1 MKLAKIL
8 AASVAMSA
16 LTAVVVTPTVAV
28 AQQVTSSVRGT
39 VVDGSGAPVGGATV
53 TITDSR
59 TGTSRTVRT
68 SANGQ
73 FQIANLE
80 VGGPYEVR
88 VGASGYQSTSVENVV
103 VDLGNRTTLRIAL
116 TSGVSDEVVV
126 VASRSVQS
134 DLAIGP
140 NNVFGLDKLT
150 ELPSI
155 GRDFRDIIR
164 IDPRV
169 RIDATNQQAVSCLG
183 TNNRFNTFT
192 IDGVR
197 NGDALGLNASG
208 FQNRRGIPI
217 PFDGIRETSVEFA
230 PFDVQYGQFTGCALN
245 VVTKSG
251 SNEFSGSAFAVFNNQ
266 TLTGSTLEGRNVNTT
281 PFRDYNWGA
290 TLGGPIIKDKLFFFA
305 AYEETIENESQDF
318 GPNGGG
324 FANEASFASVAQVE
338 AIAAALEARGI
349 PTGGIAN
356 IRPRDSRRILAR
368 GDWNITDNHRLAFT
382 YQRLFEQ
389 STIADD
395 QSINNRQLILGNTFY
410 TSGTRSQT
418 YSARLFSQW
427 TDNLSTEIR
436 ASRANINDLQDPVG
450 GGEAQS
456 GNPIPRVFVGV
467 GTGAVIAGPGFSRQA
482 NAGEFQ
488 IDQIRAKADYT
499 AGEHTFTF
507 GYDFDSQDTFNLFA
521 QNATGTLV
529 FKSLTDL
536 QNGILSDGA
545 NLNFNGTNIQTAG
558 LGGPVGASFQN
569 SFTGDI
575 NDAAANFTRTIHS
588 LFVQDS
594 WQVTDALTALIGLR
608 YDFYKS
614 GDAPRFNNRFFQRY
628 GFANDQGFDGLHA
641 WLPRFGLTYEA
652 GETFAGST
660 TFRLGA
666 GVFSGGDPTVWY
678 SNAFSNSGNLLS
690 GNTGIRTTLG
700 FTGTCTAADL
710 NLGPVGDLA
719 IPTCLQT
726 AAQNFALA
734 ADGRADAIDPNLKL
748 PTVIR
753 SNFGFTHNTDFGGA
767 LGGFFD
773 DWTAQID
780 VIYTRGRNNY
790 DVVDLSLTQ
799 VATGIDGRP
808 IYRHVDPLNAGCTAT
823 FLGIRQGFSGVT
835 APCFTAGNPP
845 GGRDTILLTNAL
857 QGDKSFSV
865 SGVFSKDFEFA
876 SPFNPRTSEIDV
888 QVGYAYNDAKDSF
901 PGTSS
906 VSLSNFRNLAA
917 ADIGAFPLATSN
929 YEIAHNATF
938 NLTWREEFLPDMISS
953 FGFFFSARSGQPYSL
968 TFRNG
973 AFFESGGTQRALLY
987 IPTGPTDPNVTF
999 GGGFDQAAFFSF
1011 LEAIGADKYAGQIAP
1026 RNAFKSDW
1034 VLDLDFRYSQQL
1046 PLIANKVRPTFF
1058 IDIENLANFFTDEAN
1073 ILRQVGFPYAA
1084 NIVGVSS
1091 PTIGSPGATYT
1102 YTSFVPAGAVQQI
1115 NTDASIWRAQVGL
1128 RFEF

>member
-39 VVDGSGAPVGGATV
+39 VVDGAGAPVGGATV
-53 TITDSR
+53 TIIDSR

-140 NNVFGLDKLT
+140 NNVFGIDKLT

-251 SNEFSGSAFAVFNNQ
+251 GNEFSGSAFAVFNNQ
-266 TLTGSTLEGRNVNTT
+266 TLTGSTLEGRDVNTV

-290 TLGGPIIKDKLFFFA
+290 TLGGPIVKDKLFFFV

-324 FANEASFASVAQVE
+324 FANEASFASVAEVE

-349 PTGGIAN
+349 PTGGISE

-436 ASRANINDLQDPVG
+436 ASRANINDLQDPIG

-488 IDQIRAKADYT
+488 IDQIRAKADYA
-499 AGEHTFTF
+499 AGDHTFTF

-545 NLNFNGTNIQTAG
+545 NLNFNGTETVRRLYIDGLPTAIG
-558 LGGPVGASFQN
+558 LWGGPLSSGSQF
-569 SFTGDI
+569 SSSHISGTGLLYV
-575 NDAAANFTRTIHS
+575 TEGT
-588 LFVQDS
+588 VTYQS
-594 WQVTDALTALIGLR
+594 WAVSEGLTAP
-608 YDFYKS
+608 
-614 GDAPRFNNRFFQRY
+614 DADIDDDP
-628 GFANDQGFDGLHA
+628 DLDGLDN
-641 WLPRFGLTYEA
+641 GLE
-652 GETFAGST
+652 FV
-660 TFRLGA
+660 L
-666 GVFSGGDPTVWY
+666 GGDPLLNDGAALAPAVSQDGTYLTLTFQRTDDSELSMEVRVDFGDDPGAWEANVIVGPNSTTTDEGIVTVEE
-678 SNAFSNSGNLLS
+678 N
-690 GNTGIRTTLG
+690 
-700 FTGTCTAADL
+700 GTDPDAITVQI
-710 NLGPVGDLA
+710 PVGTRARL
-719 IPTCLQT
+719 
-726 AAQNFALA
+726 FA
-734 ADGRADAIDPNLKL
+734 RVR
-748 PTVIR
+748 TE
-753 SNFGFTHNTDFGGA
+753 
-767 LGGFFD
+767 D
-773 DWTAQID
+773 D
-780 VIYTRGRNNY
+780 
-790 DVVDLSLTQ
+790 
-799 VATGIDGRP
+799 
-808 IYRHVDPLNAGCTAT
+808 
-823 FLGIRQGFSGVT
+823 
-835 APCFTAGNPP
+835 
-845 GGRDTILLTNAL
+845 
-857 QGDKSFSV
+857 
-865 SGVFSKDFEFA
+865 
-876 SPFNPRTSEIDV
+876 
-888 QVGYAYNDAKDSF
+888 
-901 PGTSS
+901 
-906 VSLSNFRNLAA
+906 
-917 ADIGAFPLATSN
+917 
-929 YEIAHNATF
+929 
-938 NLTWREEFLPDMISS
+938 
-953 FGFFFSARSGQPYSL
+953 
-968 TFRNG
+968 
-973 AFFESGGTQRALLY
+973 
-987 IPTGPTDPNVTF
+987 
-999 GGGFDQAAFFSF
+999 
-1011 LEAIGADKYAGQIAP
+1011 
-1026 RNAFKSDW
+1026 
-1034 VLDLDFRYSQQL
+1034 
-1046 PLIANKVRPTFF
+1046 
-1058 IDIENLANFFTDEAN
+1058 
-1073 ILRQVGFPYAA
+1073 
-1084 NIVGVSS
+1084 
-1091 PTIGSPGATYT
+1091 
-1102 YTSFVPAGAVQQI
+1102 
-1115 NTDASIWRAQVGL
+1115 
-1128 RFEF
+1128 

>member
-16 LTAVVVTPTVAV
+16 LTAAVVTPTVAV

-39 VVDGSGAPVGGATV
+39 VVDGAGAPVGGASV
-53 TITDSR
+53 TITDTR

-68 SANGQ
+68 GANGQ
-73 FQIANLE
+73 FQVTNLE

-88 VGASGYQSTSVENVV
+88 VGATSFQSTSVEDVF

-116 TSGVSDEVVV
+116 TSGVADEVVV

-140 NNVFGLDKLT
+140 NTVFGLDKLT

-169 RIDATNQQAVSCLG
+169 RIDQTNQQAVSCLG

-251 SNEFSGSAFAVFNNQ
+251 TNEFSGSAFAVFNNQ

-290 TLGGPIIKDKLFFFA
+290 TLGGPIIKDKLFFFV
-305 AYEETIENESQDF
+305 AYEETIENESQNF
-318 GPNGGG
+318 GPTGGG
-324 FANEASFASVAQVE
+324 FANEAPFATVAEVE

-349 PTGGIAN
+349 PTGGIAS

-450 GGEAQS
+450 GGEAQD

-467 GTGAVIAGPGFSRQA
+467 GNGAVVAGPGFSRQA

-499 AGEHTFTF
+499 AGDHTFTF
-507 GYDFDSQDTFNLFA
+507 GYDLDSQDTFNLFA

-529 FKSLTDL
+529 FADLPSLLAGTL
-536 QNGILSDGA
+536 NGGSS
-545 NLNFNGTNIQTAG
+545 LNFNGTNIAG
-558 LGGPVGASFQN
+558 AVGASFQN

-588 LFVQDS
+588 LYLQDS
-594 WQVTDALTALIGLR
+594 WQVTDALTALVGLR

-614 GDAPRFNNRFFQRY
+614 GDAPLFNQRFVNRY
-628 GFANDQGFDGLHA
+628 GFANDQGFDGLKA

-652 GETFAGST
+652 GDTFAGST

-678 SNAFSNSGNLLS
+678 SNAFSNSGNRLS
-690 GNTGIRTTLG
+690 GNTGIRTSAA

-710 NLGPVGDLA
+710 NVGTTGDLT
-719 IPTCLQT
+719 IPACLQA
-726 AAQNFALA
+726 AAQGFALA

-790 DVVDLSLTQ
+790 DVVDLSLTE

-808 IYRHVDPLNAGCTAT
+808 IYRHVDPLNAGCAAT
-823 FLGIRQGFSGVT
+823 FNGVRQGFSNVT
-835 APCFTAGNPP
+835 TPCFTSGNPP

-857 QGDKSFSV
+857 QGDKSFTV
-865 SGVFSKDFEFA
+865 SGVFSKDFEIP
-876 SPFNPRTSEIDV
+876 SPFNPRATEIDV
-888 QVGYAYNDAKDSF
+888 QVGYAFADAEDSF

-917 ADIGAFPLATSN
+917 ADIGAFPLSTSN
-929 YEIAHNATF
+929 YEIKHNTTL

-973 AFFESGGTQRALLY
+973 AFFESGATQRALLY

-999 GGGFDQAAFFSF
+999 GPGFNQAAFFSF

-1034 VLDLDFRYSQQL
+1034 TFDLDFRYSQQL

-1058 IDIENLANFFTDEAN
+1058 IDVENLANFFTDEAN

-1091 PTIGSPGATYT
+1091 PTTGAPGATYT
-1102 YTSFVPAGAVQQI
+1102 YTSFVPGGAVQQI